1 MLDRRR
7 FLTDWFANLLSFAC
21 FGISGLLINSMIA
34 KFYGAAALGIFN
46 QVFAIYIL
54 GSQLATVGVQFSVLR
69 YIAEFYQDTAVSA
82 RILAAALVVVGLAG
96 IVVALGFNV
105 IFHLAGG
112 LLYSEEVNAGIF
124 YMLPGLWA
132 FAVNKVFLNALNGA
146 HRNRSYAA
154 FTALRYLL
162 LMLSAAL
169 LTVLQVEPS
178 RLGIMFS
185 ASELLLM
192 LALAVQCRIVFPGCF
207 SSDGSEWIVRHLRF
221 GVRSILGGVAVEMN
235 TRVDV
240 LILGIFTSDAA
251 VGIYSFAAF
260 FVEGLLQLPLAARRI
275 IDPVLTQLVIEG
287 DTVQLREFLRKGRD
301 LGALLII
308 AVAAGAVLLY
318 PLYATLLADRP
329 MAQASWTVFA
339 ILMAGACVFG
349 AYATFSG
356 IFSQSGLPMAQ
367 THFNLVILVVNSAL
381 NLVLAPLYG
390 VHGAAVATSLS
401 FIAGTLFF
409 RRRVRHHLAV
419 RF

>member
-7 FLTDWFANLLSFAC
+7 FLTDWFANLLSFVLL
-21 FGISGLLINSMIA
+21 GISGLLINSMIA

-46 QVFAIYIL
+46 QVFAVYIL
-54 GSQLATVGVQFSVLR
+54 GSQLATAGVQFSVLR
-69 YIAEFYQDTAVSA
+69 YIAEFHQDSALSA
-82 RILAAALVVVGLAG
+82 RILAAALMIASLAG
-96 IVVALGFNV
+96 IVVAVGFDA
-105 IFHLAGG
+105 IFHFAGG
-112 LLYSEEVNAGIF
+112 LLYSEEVNAGIS

-132 FAVNKVFLNALNGA
+132 FGVNKVFLNALNGA
-146 HRNRSYAA
+146 QRNRSYAA

-162 LMLSAAL
+162 LTLSAVS
-169 LTVLQVEPS
+169 LTVLRVEPS
-178 RLGIMFS
+178 RLGFMFS
-185 ASELLLM
+185 SSELLLM
-192 LALAVQCRIVFPGCF
+192 LALAVQCRIIFPGCF
-207 SSDGSEWIVRHLRF
+207 SSASRQWIERHLRF
-221 GVRSILGGVAVEMN
+221 GLRSILGGIAVEVN

-240 LILGIFTSDAA
+240 LILGVFTSDAA

-275 IDPVLTQLVIEG
+275 VDPVLTRLVIEG
-287 DTVQLREFLRKGRD
+287 DTVQLRDFLRKGRD
-301 LGALLII
+301 LGALLIV
-308 AVAAGAVLLY
+308 AVAAGAALLY
-318 PLYATLLADRP
+318 PFYATLLADSA
-329 MAQASWTVFA
+329 MAQASWGVFA

-356 IFSQSGLPMAQ
+356 IFSQSGLPLAQ
-367 THFNLVILVVNSAL
+367 THFNLVMLVANTGL

-409 RRRVRHHLAV
+409 RRGVRHHLAV